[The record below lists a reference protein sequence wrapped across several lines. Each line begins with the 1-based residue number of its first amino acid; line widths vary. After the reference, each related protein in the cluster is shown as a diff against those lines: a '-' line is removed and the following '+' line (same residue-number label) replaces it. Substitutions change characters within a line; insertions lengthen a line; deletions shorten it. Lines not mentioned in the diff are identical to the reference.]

1 MPTTIQISEKLK
13 ERLSDMRFSDNETYE
28 DVIWNLLEDTMEL
41 SKETKNR
48 IKESKEDINKG
59 KIYSISKVKNILKI

>member
-48 IKESKEDINKG
+48 IKESKEDVNKG
-59 KIYSISKVKNILKI
+59 KIYSISKVKKILKI